1 MALYTNEQLDYE
13 RSIGLEL
20 SDAENEAYNDEVSEW
35 AEKNCPELDLS
46 DCDDWEQ
53 ACIDYDDYC
62 RSLHEDCELV

>member
-1 MALYTNEQLDYE
+1 MDYIEYELDKLYANE
-13 RSIGLEL
+13 
-20 SDAENEAYNDEVSEW
+20 AENDRITEW